1 MEETEKVI
9 WEVEEMLEM
18 LKWAPEEA
26 PEEEPGEEIIKKVVK
41 IAREED
47 KGGLISRIYLKG
59 KRIY

>member
-1 MEETEKVI
+1 MEKII
-9 WEVEEMLEM
+9 WEVEEML
-18 LKWAPEEA
+18 KWASEEA
-26 PEEEPGEEIIKKVVK
+26 PEEELIRKVVK

>member
-1 MEETEKVI
+1 MEKII
-9 WEVEEMLEM
+9 WEVEEML
-18 LKWAPEEA
+18 KWASEEA